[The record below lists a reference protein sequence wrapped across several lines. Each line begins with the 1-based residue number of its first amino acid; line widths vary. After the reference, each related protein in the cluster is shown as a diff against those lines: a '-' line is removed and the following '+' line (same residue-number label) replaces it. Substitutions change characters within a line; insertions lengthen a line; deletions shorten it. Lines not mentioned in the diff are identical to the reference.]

1 MVWGETGLIQSIDDN
16 QAGERISEVGSL
28 GQNNVI
34 TEATREA
41 GSLQDVLSNNSE
53 KVQDKEP
60 DMKNDGLG
68 NILLYTMS

>member
-68 NILLYTMS
+68 NILL

>member
-53 KVQDKEP
+53 KVQDKVP

>member
-16 QAGERISEVGSL
+16 QAGERISEVSSL
-28 GQNNVI
+28 GQNNLI

-53 KVQDKEP
+53 KVQDNEP